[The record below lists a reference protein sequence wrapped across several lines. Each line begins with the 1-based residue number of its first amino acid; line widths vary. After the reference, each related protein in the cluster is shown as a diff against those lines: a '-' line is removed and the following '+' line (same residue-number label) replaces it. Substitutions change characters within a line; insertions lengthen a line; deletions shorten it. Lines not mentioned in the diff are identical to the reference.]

1 VIQALQSVLLRCHDL
16 VVFLGRF
23 FKRVG
28 RFFKGVGRFF
38 KRVGRFFTRPFRRPG

>member
-1 VIQALQSVLLRCHDL
+1 MARLDGSVRALQSVLVRCHDL

-38 KRVGRFFTRPFRRPG
+38 TRPFRRAG

>member
-1 VIQALQSVLLRCHDL
+1 MARLDGPVRALQSVLVRCRDL

-28 RFFKGVGRFF
+28 RFFKGVGW
-38 KRVGRFFTRPFRRPG
+38 FFTRPFRRAG